1 MDDISA
7 TCPVIRNRL
16 QLLGPVAAFMLSI
29 TLLFSGVTKP
39 ASAEAQPLRV
49 AVSALPSA
57 SFNPWASPNIP
68 GVYVLAA
75 VFDGLTRTGRDG
87 EVRPWLAVTWENTD
101 PLEWRFT
108 LRDDVQFSNGRPLDA
123 SAVVAAI
130 TYLTGVDTVREILA
144 QDLAHIES
152 AEAADDHSVLI
163 RLKRPDVLLP
173 NVLSHLGVPEPTVFE
188 QKGPDAFARNPIG
201 TGPFQ
206 VTSLT
211 STQVRFEANP
221 HAWNRPKAPSLQMMV
236 LPEAAARVS
245 SLLSGATEIAFA
257 IGPDNGASIQD
268 IGASVYTARLPA
280 VLGLILVSTREASPL
295 SDPRVR
301 QALNYAVNT
310 DRLVETVLGSAS
322 RPSNQPAAPGVFG
335 HNSDVEPFGYDPT
348 RARALLTEAGFA
360 EGFEMRAELSLSGS
374 AHEALVYQQVAADLA
389 RVGVTLTLQ
398 SIPYANF
405 AGKFRSGAWDGDAF
419 NLMFSAE
426 PSLDG
431 LRAIRYHS
439 CIWPGNWFCDPATT
453 PLIDE
458 AVRATSLAQR
468 QDLTRQVMARYRDLA
483 PAIFLYQQPQYF
495 GLSPDIQGF
504 ELINSFIPWHRIQ
517 LDQ

>member
-7 TCPVIRNRL
+7 TCPVIRNELRL
-16 QLLGPVAAFMLSI
+16 FGLVAVLMLSI
-29 TLLFSGVTKP
+29 AVFLGGLAKP
-39 ASAEAQPLRV
+39 LAAEPRTLRV

-68 GVYVLAA
+68 GVYVLAT
-75 VFDGLTRTGRDG
+75 VFDGLTRTTQNG
-87 EVRPWLAVTWENTD
+87 EAQPWLAMSWENES
-101 PLEWRFT
+101 PLEWRFK
-108 LRDDVQFSNGRPLDA
+108 LRENVRFSNGQPMEA

-130 TYLTGVDTVREILA
+130 DYLTGVDTLREILA

-152 AEAADDHSVLI
+152 VEATDSHSVLI

-173 NVLSHLGVPEPTVFE
+173 NVLSHLGVPEPTVFM
-188 QKGPDAFARNPIG
+188 QNGPEAFARNPIG

-206 VTSLT
+206 LESLQ

-221 HAWNRPKAPSLQMMV
+221 HAWNRPQVSSLQMMV

-257 IGPDNGASIQD
+257 IGPDDGASIEA

-280 VLGLILVSTREASPL
+280 VLGLILVSTREGSPL

-310 DRLVETVLGSAS
+310 ERLVETVLGSAS

-335 HNSDVEPFGYDPT
+335 YNSDLEPFDYDPT
-348 RARALLTEAGFA
+348 RAGALLTEAGFA
-360 EGFEMRAELSLSGS
+360 DGFEMTAELSLSGS

-389 RVGVTLTLQ
+389 SIGVTLTLNAL
-398 SIPYANF
+398 PYASF
-405 AGKFRSGAWDGDAF
+405 AAKFRSGDWSGDAF

-439 CIWPGNWFCDPATT
+439 CAWPGRWFCDPPTT
-453 PLIDE
+453 PLIE
-458 AVRATSLAQR
+458 SALSAVNLEQR
-468 QDLTRQVMARYRDLA
+468 RSITREVMARYRDLA
-483 PAIFLYQQPQYF
+483 PAIFLYQQPQF
-495 GLSPDIQGF
+495 FALSAEVQGF
-504 ELINSFIPWHRIQ
+504 GLINSFIPWHRIR